1 MMVMASRWRVRL
13 ALITA
18 SSDALGACRT
28 LSQRGGA
35 NQSILRFLPATD
47 TAAAVSRAR
56 SACVALLSLAVLL
69 PWSRRQVRMYDAEGV
84 SLYTP

>member
-35 NQSILRFLPATD
+35 NQSILLFLPTD